1 TSVRSSTPPWDGSGP
16 PRGGGVLSS
25 ASRATRRPSAGSA
38 ASSWVA
44 SRASDGSRPVR
55 HTRRSRCDQH
65 AATQAAQPR
74 IATTRD
80 VTPQTTLSLAGLDR
94 TRRGLPVLPATR
106 RRYFR
111 VAGRYPGSSAPG
123 GRHQGPSQSR
133 PPHRSGVALGA
144 PGADPNT
151 QRRGVMRPRGRVRG
165 GGGARKVQEAAESGL
180 CRGNIVPSG
189 MERLPYS
196 RGSRA
201 MRHDVT
207 LLDLV
212 RTVSGYAHSEAEVIA

>member
-25 ASRATRRPSAGSA
+25 ASRAIRRLSAGSA
-38 ASSWVA
+38 TSSWVA

-123 GRHQGPSQSR
+123 VRHQGPSQSR
-133 PPHRSGVALGA
+133 PPHRSRVALGV

-151 QRRGVMRPRGRVRG
+151 QRRGSCDHEGELGAEEELGTSKRRRKGDSAG
-165 GGGARKVQEAAESGL
+165 GTLFPQGWNACRIVEEAG
-180 CRGNIVPSG
+180 P
-189 MERLPYS
+189 
-196 RGSRA
+196 
-201 MRHDVT
+201 
-207 LLDLV
+207 
-212 RTVSGYAHSEAEVIA
+212 